1 MESFGILELLASIA
15 EIAAKSGSGSAS
27 LVGCYQ
33 PKEPHD
39 ICEKLKKSKPN

>member
-1 MESFGILELLASIA
+1 MESFGILKIFASIA

-33 PKEPHD
+33 PKETHD
-39 ICEKLKKSKPN
+39 ICEKLKKSKAN